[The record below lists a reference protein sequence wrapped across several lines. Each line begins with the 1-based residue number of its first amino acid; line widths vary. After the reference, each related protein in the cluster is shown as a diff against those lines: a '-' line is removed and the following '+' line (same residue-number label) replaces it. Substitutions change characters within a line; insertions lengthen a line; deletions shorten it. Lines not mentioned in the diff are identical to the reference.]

1 MVQVSKRND
10 LLDTINVSQQ
20 ELDMAIQ
27 FVNEN
32 LQEITYASETVSEE
46 TKDVLSRVSVLQTTI
61 KQFQV

>member
-1 MVQVSKRND
+1 MSKRND

>member
-1 MVQVSKRND
+1 MSKRND

-27 FVNEN
+27 SVNEN

-46 TKDVLSRVSVLQTTI
+46 TKDVLSSVSVLQTTI